1 MYFLDMMNIDFSEKL
16 NYIKISVMAIVFVAL
31 VCLTIIAIMKE
42 KKSSAEASGEKSTGA
57 MLKVMIILDCIFFVV
72 AALIF

>member
-1 MYFLDMMNIDFSEKL
+1 MYFLDMMNIDFGEKL

-42 KKSSAEASGEKSTGA
+42 KIQVLRHQEKKTPV
-57 MLKVMIILDCIFFVV
+57 LCLR
-72 AALIF
+72 L